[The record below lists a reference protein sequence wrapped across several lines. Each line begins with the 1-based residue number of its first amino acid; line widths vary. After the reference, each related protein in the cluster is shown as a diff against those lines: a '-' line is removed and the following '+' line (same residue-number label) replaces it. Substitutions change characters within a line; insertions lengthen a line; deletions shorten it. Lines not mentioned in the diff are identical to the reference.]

1 MSAYDEKLEALNEEK
16 LRLQYELEDIKQ
28 KMLSLKKD
36 NAKLYDS
43 VKQSMEQASMYKT
56 ELERDRV
63 FYEEKIAEL
72 AKEKSELAKDLDILK
87 VEVQKNDRIYSTVT
101 EAKTE
106 MKKESLK
113 LMDEVR
119 ETSMDAVTVIE
130 YVVRDI
136 AKMKLDMDNLNRSDS
151 ACQQDIKDEIT
162 LMIDLLNKHSEYLT
176 SIKKGFYKINNI
188 REYENSFDDLTLVRN
203 ASKLVDGSYVD

>member
-151 ACQQDIKDEIT
+151 ACQQDIKDEVT

>member
-1 MSAYDEKLEALNEEK
+1 
-16 LRLQYELEDIKQ
+16 
-28 KMLSLKKD
+28 MLILKKE
-36 NAKLYDS
+36 NAKLYES

-72 AKEKSELAKDLDILK
+72 AKEKAELSKNLDILK
-87 VEVQKNDRIYSTVT
+87 VEVQKNDRIYTTVT

-136 AKMKLDMDNLNRSDS
+136 AKMKLDMDNLGRCENPAQD
-151 ACQQDIKDEIT
+151 DIKDEIAI
-162 LMIDLLNKHSEYLT
+162 MIDLLNKHSEYLS

-203 ASKLVDGSYVD
+203 SAKLVDGTYVD

>member
-1 MSAYDEKLEALNEEK
+1 MSAYDEKLDTLKEEK
-16 LRLQYELEDIKQ
+16 LRLQYELEDVKQ
-28 KMLSLKKD
+28 KMLILKKE

-72 AKEKSELAKDLDILK
+72 AKEKAELSKNLDILK
-87 VEVQKNDRIYSTVT
+87 VEVQKNDRIYTTVT

-136 AKMKLDMDNLNRSDS
+136 AKMKLDMDNLGRSENPAQD
-151 ACQQDIKDEIT
+151 DIKDEIAI
-162 LMIDLLNKHSEYLT
+162 MIDLLNKHSEYLS

-203 ASKLVDGSYVD
+203 SAKLVDGTYVD

>member
-1 MSAYDEKLEALNEEK
+1 MSAYDEKLDTLKEEK
-16 LRLQYELEDIKQ
+16 LRLQYELEDVKQ
-28 KMLSLKKD
+28 KMLILKKE

-72 AKEKSELAKDLDILK
+72 AKEKAELSKNLDILK
-87 VEVQKNDRIYSTVT
+87 VEVQKNDRIYTTVT

-136 AKMKLDMDNLNRSDS
+136 AKMKLDMDNLGRCENPAQD
-151 ACQQDIKDEIT
+151 DIKDEIAI
-162 LMIDLLNKHSEYLT
+162 MIDLLNKHSEYLS

-203 ASKLVDGSYVD
+203 SAKLVDGTYVD

>member
-1 MSAYDEKLEALNEEK
+1 
-16 LRLQYELEDIKQ
+16 
-28 KMLSLKKD
+28 
-36 NAKLYDS
+36 
-43 VKQSMEQASMYKT
+43 
-56 ELERDRV
+56 
-63 FYEEKIAEL
+63 
-72 AKEKSELAKDLDILK
+72 
-87 VEVQKNDRIYSTVT
+87 
-101 EAKTE
+101 

>member
-1 MSAYDEKLEALNEEK
+1 MSAYDEKLDTLKEEK
-16 LRLQYELEDIKQ
+16 LRLQYELEDVKQ
-28 KMLSLKKD
+28 KMLALKKD
-36 NAKLYDS
+36 NAKLYES

-72 AKEKSELAKDLDILK
+72 AKEKAELSKNLDILK
-87 VEVQKNDRIYSTVT
+87 VEVQKNDRIYTTVT

-106 MKKESLK
+106 MKKESLQ

-136 AKMKLDMDNLNRSDS
+136 AKMKLDMDNLGRSENPGPD
-151 ACQQDIKDEIT
+151 DIKDEIAI
-162 LMIDLLNKHSEYLT
+162 MIDLLNKHSEYLN

-188 REYENSFDDLTLVRN
+188 KEYENSFDDLTLVRN
-203 ASKLVDGSYVD
+203 SAKLVDGTYVD